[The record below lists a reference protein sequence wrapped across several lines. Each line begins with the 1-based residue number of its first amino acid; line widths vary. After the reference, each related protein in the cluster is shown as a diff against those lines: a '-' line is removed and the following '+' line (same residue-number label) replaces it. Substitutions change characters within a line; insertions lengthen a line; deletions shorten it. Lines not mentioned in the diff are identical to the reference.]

1 MQFTVHIT
9 YYRKIVGNISI
20 EKNRTS
26 FYSNKK
32 YSQKIKLKNECTL
45 REQNKKRKKGIQRK
59 MTQRRAHV
67 WRSTKYKTLEDGM
80 AFVDNFEVTHVR

>member
-1 MQFTVHIT
+1 MKMQFTVHIT

-26 FYSNKK
+26 FYGNKK

-45 REQNKKRKKGIQRK
+45 REQNKKRKKERNTEKNGTK
-59 MTQRRAHV
+59 K
-67 WRSTKYKTLEDGM
+67 STRMEEHKI
-80 AFVDNFEVTHVR
+80 